1 MMTGYSQWYWTLV
14 LTEVF
19 EVAQDILPFLRDLLP
34 GITSSTQRFLVM
46 LLQRQALRLAEDLE
60 AANIKKGAFTHSE
73 HSTTTITTKIF
84 PVPEPSGDMLLI
96 DDGRNEVELLQLEA
110 AR

>member
-1 MMTGYSQWYWTLV
+1 MMNGYSQWYWTLV

-19 EVAQDILPFLRDLLP
+19 EVAQDVLPFLRDLLP

-46 LLQRQALRLAEDLE
+46 LLQRQALRLADDLE
-60 AANIKKGAFTHSE
+60 AASIKKGASTHFE
-73 HSTTTITTKIF
+73 HSTTTISTKIL
-84 PVPEPSGDMLLI
+84 PVPEPYGDMLLI
-96 DDGRNEVELLQLEA
+96 EDGRNEVELLQLEA